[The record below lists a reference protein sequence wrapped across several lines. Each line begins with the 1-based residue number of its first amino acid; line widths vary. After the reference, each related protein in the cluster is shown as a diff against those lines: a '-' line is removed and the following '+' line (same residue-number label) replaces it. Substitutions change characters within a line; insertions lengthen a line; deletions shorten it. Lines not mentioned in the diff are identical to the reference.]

1 MKKSVVFVEIYKKTI
16 SKKNELLRQ
25 YLKQK
30 GFFDVASVAIVD
42 VGWRGSIQDNIAR
55 CVGGEVEI
63 RGYYCG
69 LNNKARIS
77 KGNQKEGLIF

>member
-1 MKKSVVFVEIYKKTI
+1 M
-16 SKKNELLRQ
+16 LRQ

-30 GFFDVASVAIVD
+30 GFFDAASVAIVD
-42 VGWRGSIQDNIAR
+42 VGWKGSIQDNIAR

-77 KGNQKEGLIF
+77 RVIKKRG